1 MAFLQ
6 DSQTSWC
13 QVSRNKHSKNVQNL
27 NEKYKVLLRDTKE
40 YLKIVKMYI
49 FLKLTIKTS
58 AILMKIT
65 SIFFNLKKLI

>member
-13 QVSRNKHSKNVQNL
+13 QVTRNKHNKNVQNL

-40 YLKIVKMYI
+40 YLKIVKM
-49 FLKLTIKTS
+49 
-58 AILMKIT
+58 
-65 SIFFNLKKLI
+65 